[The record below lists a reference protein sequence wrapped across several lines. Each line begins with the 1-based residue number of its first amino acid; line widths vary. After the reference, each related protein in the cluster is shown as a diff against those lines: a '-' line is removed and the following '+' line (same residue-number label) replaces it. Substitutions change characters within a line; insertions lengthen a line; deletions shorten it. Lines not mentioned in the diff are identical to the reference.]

1 MNVIGSAATFKNGN
15 FVVFANTG
23 QIMPQFRL
31 EVVGNDR
38 TSFTC
43 AEHAVDEDI
52 RVGMG
57 HGFALSVSREPGMT
71 SVRDVTDG
79 SERRAVPTGLGSPVA
94 AITQDFRPGLYH
106 SVPAGLI
113 SF

>member
-1 MNVIGSAATFKNGN
+1 
-15 FVVFANTG
+15 
-23 QIMPQFRL
+23 L

-94 AITQDFRPGLYH
+94 AITQDFRPGLYYAAPLGLAKILAANFKL
-106 SVPAGLI
+106 SAFTGWLCRSRAG
-113 SF
+113 